1 MTQITIALLA
11 GLIAA
16 QRPAPE
22 AGLTAAPAAAT
33 PGPTSS
39 GAPPDAAAAG
49 SAGTTAAAQARSPA
63 ASPPPVAG
71 PAGGPRPAS
80 PAAAP
85 VPELRVYGPGGPL
98 TPMRGCG
105 ERFAKARG
113 VKVTV
118 DGGPEERWWG
128 KAEKDAD
135 VVFSGAEYMLT
146 ELERRRP
153 GFLDPATRRSLWV
166 RPAAILVRRG
176 NPRRIAGLADL
187 ARPGVRL
194 LDVNG
199 AGQLGLWEDLAGRV
213 GLIPQIQRNIAVSTP
228 NTSEAIAA
236 WRNQPDLDAWITFAS
251 WHDRLKDEADL
262 VELPEAERLYRGT
275 PVAVA
280 RRTERRDLAIAFVEY
295 LAGEEC
301 HAVFRQSGWK

>member
-16 QRPAPE
+16 QRPAP
-22 AGLTAAPAAAT
+22 A
-33 PGPTSS
+33 GPTSS
-39 GAPPDAAAAG
+39 GAAREAAAAG
-49 SAGTTAAAQARSPA
+49 PAGATAAAPAQPPA
-63 ASPPPVAG
+63 ATPPPVAG
-71 PAGGPRPAS
+71 PAGGPRPAA
-80 PAAAP
+80 PAP

-128 KAEKDAD
+128 RAEKDAD
-135 VVFSGAEYMLT
+135 VVFSGAEYMLSD
-146 ELERRRP
+146 LERRRP
-153 GFLDPATRRSLWV
+153 GFLDPSTRRSLWV
-166 RPAAILVRRG
+166 RPAAILVRKG
-176 NPRRIAGLADL
+176 NPRRIAGIADL

-301 HAVFRQSGWK
+301 HGVFRQSGWK